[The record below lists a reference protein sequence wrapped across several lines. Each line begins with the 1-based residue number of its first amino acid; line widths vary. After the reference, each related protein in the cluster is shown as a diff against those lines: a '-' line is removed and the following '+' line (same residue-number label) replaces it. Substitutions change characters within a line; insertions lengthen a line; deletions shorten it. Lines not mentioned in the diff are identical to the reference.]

1 MPTPAKEARV
11 REIREKLGSAR
22 AAYLTSFSG
31 LTVQEMTD
39 LRAQLRKEQ
48 VEYHVVKN
56 TLLRIAA
63 KDTPASKLERYLE
76 GPNAIAISFTD
87 PVAPARV
94 LTRYARGQQKLALK
108 VAVVDGSLVEGGQIQ
123 ALAELPSREVLL
135 AQLLSVLSSV
145 PARFV
150 NVLAAVPRSFVNV
163 LDAIRAEKEK
173 EAGSAAS

>member
-1 MPTPAKEARV
+1 
-11 REIREKLGSAR
+11 
-22 AAYLTSFSG
+22 FSG

-123 ALAELPSREVLL
+123 ALAELPS
-135 AQLLSVLSSV
+135 
-145 PARFV
+145 
-150 NVLAAVPRSFVNV
+150 
-163 LDAIRAEKEK
+163 
-173 EAGSAAS
+173 